1 MDTTIISA
9 EEAAEYGEFKRSR
22 REAEIALLLKKAV
35 VDASR
40 RETDRYL
47 LKNACDTAKKL
58 GVHGVLV
65 SPVNVVAARK
75 FLEASACIVV
85 CRIGGTGES
94 LPAVKRAEAKRAM
107 RQGARELYLSPCYS
121 ALAGGNGAYVRREV
135 KKVGRRLK
143 NCALCVSLDD
153 RELGEDDVALGVRA
167 AKEAKAG
174 GGPAHSA
181 RAHGGRGQ
189 TQRPLLRGGE
199 RRTAAH
205 RRQGGGDARLHPRMH
220 GDRRRAV
227 RHARRLRP
235 AGKRRRPRGGGRGRL
250 LKSASKKGEGR
261 ARRRA
266 HCENFLKTPEKRFE
280 VSRKYCIIDG

>member
-47 LKNACDTAKKL
+47 LKNACDAAKKL

-85 CRIGGTGES
+85 CRVGGTGES
-94 LPAVKRAEAKRAM
+94 LPAVKHAEAKRAVK
-107 RQGARELYLSPCYS
+107 QGAKELYLSPCY
-121 ALAGGNGAYVRREV
+121 AAVAGGNAAYLKREIKKVRR
-135 KKVGRRLK
+135 GLK
-143 NCALCVSLDD
+143 NCTLYVSLDD

-167 AKEAKAG
+167 AKEGGADGVCVRGEAQLILRALTAG
-174 GGPAHSA
+174 AGKLAVCCGGVENAA
-181 RAHGGRGQ
+181 Q
-189 TQRPLLRGGE
+189 L
-199 RRTAAH
+199 RTAVRAGATEACSRSCAEIAEELYAALGEH
-205 RRQGGGDARLHPRMH
+205 VPQASDAPH
-220 GDRRRAV
+220 GETDV
-227 RHARRLRP
+227 
-235 AGKRRRPRGGGRGRL
+235 
-250 LKSASKKGEGR
+250 
-261 ARRRA
+261 
-266 HCENFLKTPEKRFE
+266 F
-280 VSRKYCIIDG
+280 